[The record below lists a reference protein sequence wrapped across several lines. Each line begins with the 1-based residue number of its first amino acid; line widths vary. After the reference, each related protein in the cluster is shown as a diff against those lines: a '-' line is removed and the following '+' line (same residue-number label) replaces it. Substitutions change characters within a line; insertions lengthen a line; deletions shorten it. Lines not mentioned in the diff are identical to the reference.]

1 MRLFRHPAK
10 PSCLL
15 LPSSA
20 RQRLASFLI
29 LGFIIG
35 FGRIPVAAAQ
45 QATLTDTAKE
55 AIKWLNLGGSLRADY
70 FSSSRDLDERD
81 NLAGLALYLK
91 AAPQL
96 GTQASLFFEG
106 WFRNSALFNGGP
118 TQGKLREGYLD
129 LSLGPMDFRFGKQL
143 IIWGR
148 ADRINPTDNLVPRDF
163 TLLVPE
169 DDDQRLG
176 APAMKATL
184 HISDIAITGIWL
196 PVFRP
201 HRLPFPHEPG
211 TFLRE
216 IIPATTWN
224 NGQGALR
231 LEQTGGPVDWSISYF
246 NGFDLY
252 PDLAFGGLFSEPSGS
267 STVEVLLRHHRFQ
280 VIGADVATTLGRF
293 GLRGEIAY
301 AITADRKGD
310 NPEIK
315 NPYLFMVLGVDRTF
329 LEYFNVNIQYL
340 FRAIT
345 NFQDPEKIQ
354 DPIRRLIA
362 IQQSIIAN
370 QLDRFQHGASLRIS
384 QKWLNETLETE
395 LGAVYGFTRRDY
407 VIRPKAVYDFT
418 DRIRGTVGADFFGG
432 PKKSFF
438 GRIKDTSTAYVELK
452 FSF

>member
-1 MRLFRHPAK
+1 
-10 PSCLL
+10 
-15 LPSSA
+15 LPFSA
-20 RQRLASFLI
+20 CQRLVALLT

-35 FGRIPVAAAQ
+35 FGRIPTAAAQ
-45 QATLTDTAKE
+45 GNLTDTAKE
-55 AIKWLNLGGSLRADY
+55 AIKWLNLSGSVRADY

-81 NLAGLALYLK
+81 HLAGLALYLK
-91 AAPQL
+91 TAPQL
-96 GTQASLFFEG
+96 GSHVSASFEG
-106 WFRNSALFNGGP
+106 WIRNSGLFNGSA

-129 LSLGPMDFRFGKQL
+129 LSIEPMDFRLGKQL
-143 IIWGR
+143 IVWGR
-148 ADRINPTDNLVPRDF
+148 ADRINPTDNLTPRDF

-176 APAMKATL
+176 APAVKATL
-184 HISDIAITGIWL
+184 HISDIAISAIWL

-201 HRLPFPHEPG
+201 HRLPFAREPG

-216 IIPATTWN
+216 IVPATTWD

-231 LEQTGGPVDWSISYF
+231 LEETGRAIDWSISYF
-246 NGFDLY
+246 NGFDPY
-252 PDLAFGGLFSEPSGS
+252 PDLGFGGLFTNPNGVP
-267 STVEVLLRHHRFQ
+267 TVQVLLRHHRFQ
-280 VIGADVATTLGRF
+280 VVGADAATTLGRF
-293 GLRGEIAY
+293 GFRGEMAY
-301 AITADRKGD
+301 AVTQDRDGD
-310 NPEIK
+310 NPDIK

-329 LEYFNVNIQYL
+329 FEYLNINIQYL
-340 FRAIT
+340 FRHVT

-354 DPIRRLIA
+354 DPIRRPIA
-362 IQQSIIAN
+362 IQQGIVAN
-370 QLDRFQHGASLRIS
+370 QLNRFQHGASVRIS

-395 LGAVYGFTRRDY
+395 VAGVYGFTRRDY